1 MEMKA
6 LSSDEKQKR
15 LTHNLTSSISSL
27 VQAVEI
33 IADCWPDNRELLDRM
48 VPLTKEK
55 GQSVLAIWE
64 ELKEE
69 LRSSEK
75 DN

>member
-1 MEMKA
+1 MSKNDKMMT
-6 LSSDEKQKR
+6 

-33 IADCWPDNRELLDRM
+33 IAECWPENRELLDRM
-48 VPLTKEK
+48 IPLTKDK
-55 GQSVLAIWE
+55 GADVLLIWE

-69 LRSSEK
+69 LRSNE
-75 DN
+75 N

>member
-1 MEMKA
+1 MNRE
-6 LSSDEKQKR
+6 EKR
-15 LTHNLTSSISSL
+15 STLTHNLTSSISSL

-33 IADCWPDNRELLDRM
+33 ISECWPDNRELLDRM

-69 LRSSEK
+69 LRK

>member
-1 MEMKA
+1 MNN
-6 LSSDEKQKR
+6 DQKR
-15 LTHNLTSSISSL
+15 KTLTHNLTSSISSL

-33 IADCWPDNRELLDRM
+33 IADCWPENRELLDRM
-48 VPLTKEK
+48 IPLTKEK

-69 LRSSEK
+69 LRKENQ
-75 DN
+75 DR